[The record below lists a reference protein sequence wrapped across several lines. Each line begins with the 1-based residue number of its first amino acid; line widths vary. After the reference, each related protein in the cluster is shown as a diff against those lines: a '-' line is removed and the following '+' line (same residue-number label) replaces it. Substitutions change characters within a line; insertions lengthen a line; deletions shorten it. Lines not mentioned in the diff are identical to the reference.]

1 MKKIPSV
8 DLSHFV
14 IGSIE
19 EKETFIKALGNAFET
34 IGFVALKGH
43 GLSRVMQQALYEQ
56 VSRFFSLPQA
66 SKNQYIMMAI
76 LVIVMGIG
84 GYFMYQQDK
93 ANPAAD
99 TSKVLEFKAE
109 DVDFWK

>member
-1 MKKIPSV
+1 MN
-8 DLSHFV
+8 
-14 IGSIE
+14 
-19 EKETFIKALGNAFET
+19 T
-34 IGFVALKGH
+34 
-43 GLSRVMQQALYEQ
+43 
-56 VSRFFSLPQA
+56 
-66 SKNQYIMMAI
+66 KNQYIMMAI

-84 GYFMYQQDK
+84 GHFMYQQDK